1 MSPEETSTQEVTTT
15 PNFLE
20 FGFSEPIL
28 QAVTDLG
35 FEIPTPIQIETIP
48 HFMAGRDV
56 LGQAQT
62 GTGKTAAFG
71 LPLLSRLTFPCSTPQ
86 VLVLTPTRELAIQV
100 AEDFKNYAKHIPGF
114 KVVSVYGGADIRGQL
129 RELKR
134 GVHVV
139 VGTPGR
145 VMDHMRRK
153 TLILED
159 LHCLVLDE
167 ADEMLRMGF
176 LEDVDWILEHAP
188 DDCQRGLFSATLS
201 PAIRKIAR
209 EHMNSPEEITIKV
222 KTTTAETIHQRYW
235 LVQGMNKLDALNRIL
250 EAEVYDG
257 VLIFARTKAGTLDL
271 ADMLENRGFN
281 VAPLNGDIPQAKRE
295 KTVDALKRGRV
306 DIIVATD
313 VAARGLDVDRISHV
327 INYDIP
333 HDIEAYVHRIGR
345 TGRAGR
351 SGEAILFLSPREK
364 WMLGAIERATKH
376 KISPLVI
383 PTTKIINEIRIKNYK
398 EKITLNLENE
408 ENAFYLSLMKDYCEE
423 NSFDPIDVAGALA
436 RMVQGKQPLL
446 LKENPRLEKRFERDR
461 DDSRRQSRDR
471 SRPDRGDSRGRSGSD
486 RGRPSSDRGD
496 SRSRSRSERP
506 DVEGRTNFDR
516 QDRRERNEASRN
528 QDRKRTSFEDGGRGD
543 SRGKRTDRQEK
554 WADRFRIEVGNM
566 HGVAPGNIVGAIAN
580 ETGLESRYI
589 GRIDIQEDHSTVDL
603 PKGMPNDLFA
613 QLKSVRVAGQKLNI
627 SNLSEAGGEQADD
640 RPPRSGDRKPRS
652 DDRGPRSSD
661 RKPRSDDRSPR
672 SSDRKPRSD
681 SRSGSKSD
689 SRSGG
694 GGGGKGRRDF
704 KPKRNK
710 R

>member
-1 MSPEETSTQEVTTT
+1 MSQEETGTSEVKTT

-28 QAVTDLG
+28 DAVKDLG
-35 FEIPTPIQIETIP
+35 FEVPTPIQVETIP
-48 HFMAGRDV
+48 HFMTGRDV

-71 LPLLSRLTFPCSTPQ
+71 LPLLSRLTFPCNNPQ

-100 AEDFKNYAKHIPGF
+100 AEDFKNYAKHIRGF
-114 KVVSVYGGADIRGQL
+114 KVLPVYGGADIRGQL

-145 VMDHMRRK
+145 VMDHMRRR
-153 TLILED
+153 TLILND
-159 LHCLVLDE
+159 LQCLVLDE

-201 PAIRKIAR
+201 PAIRKIAK

-235 LVQGMNKLDALNRIL
+235 IVQGMNKLDALNRIL

-271 ADMLENRGFN
+271 ADMLENRGFV

-295 KTVDALKRGRV
+295 KTVDKLKRGQI

-313 VAARGLDVDRISHV
+313 VAARGLDVERISHV

-333 HDIEAYVHRIGR
+333 HDIEAYIHRVGR

-351 SGEAILFLSPREK
+351 SGEAILFLGPRER
-364 WMLGAIERATKH
+364 WMLKAIERATKH
-376 KISPLVI
+376 KIEPFEI
-383 PTTKIINEIRIKNYK
+383 PTTKVINEIRVKNYK
-398 EKITLNLENE
+398 DRISKNLANDENT
-408 ENAFYLSLMKDYCEE
+408 FYRELMKDYCEE
-423 NSFDPIDVAGALA
+423 NGLDPIDVAGALA
-436 RMVQGKQPLL
+436 KMVQGKQPLL
-446 LKENPRLEKRFERDR
+446 LKEKARPTRTFERNR
-461 DDSRRQSRDR
+461 DDD
-471 SRPDRGDSRGRSGSD
+471 GRKSFKGKS
-486 RGRPSSDRGD
+486 
-496 SRSRSRSERP
+496 
-506 DVEGRTNFDR
+506 NFDR
-516 QDRRERNEASRN
+516 ADRRERQESGRK
-528 QDRKRTSFEDGGRGD
+528 QDRKRTSFEGGDEGR
-543 SRGKRTDRQEK
+543 SRGKRSDRQEK
-554 WADRFRIEVGNM
+554 WADRFRIEVGNK
-566 HGVAPGNIVGAIAN
+566 HGVQPGNIVGAIAN

-589 GRIDIQEDHSTVDL
+589 GRIDINEDYSTVDL

-613 QLKSVRVAGQKLNI
+613 QLKSVRVAGQRLNI
-627 SNLSEAGGEQADD
+627 SNLSESGGEQADD
-640 RPPRSGDRKPRS
+640 RPPRSNSERRPRSDDRGEGRGSRSGGDRKPRS
-652 DDRGPRSSD
+652 SD
-661 RKPRSDDRSPR
+661 RKR
-672 SSDRKPRSD
+672 
-681 SRSGSKSD
+681 
-689 SRSGG
+689 GG
-694 GGGGKGRRDF
+694 KGGGKGRRDF

-710 R
+710 RD